1 MSAENKE
8 SNKFSTDE
16 SGHVEDKTLL
26 RNPDT
31 APQIEE
37 PTLKLEAPAYKS
49 QTNRKTGFE
58 NAPTKLFQGES
69 LVEDSGKSQTESD
82 ETALK
87 SSWLRFSVIFL
98 LCFLAVVNSLVSF
111 YKSGST
117 KVEMT
122 WEDGFA
128 FTENDFAFS
137 KGEFVYFREPNEP
150 SSNELFQYGDEVVS
164 INNLPIKKR
173 ADIDKSKT
181 LLNPYQPYKVLINR
195 GNQLREIEF
204 TGEPI
209 PVTKQITNTI
219 EFVIV
224 PVFYIVIGLFVFLL
238 KPNDKLT
245 NLLASFFF
253 ISCMGSLLDYIQA
266 TDYPAPVSALHNLG
280 MIIWGLSGAVFLHFF
295 LIFPQKARIL
305 HRFPKLE
312 YLLYLPALL
321 IIIPYFLSQYF
332 DQIEQV
338 QSLNASIGYLSY
350 LTVICY
356 LGYFFTGLTSL
367 ILNYF
372 RSDITD
378 KRKIRFIVIS
388 ILLIPMLILFLFPVA
403 IILGIIDMIL
413 YKKSYL
419 MEMALT
425 SFTIISLLNF
435 ALIPLI
441 FAYAIVRHKVIP
453 ISFVIRRGLQ
463 YLLAKSALRLLLV
476 MSISGIVWNIAA
488 NPSRRIDEILLQN
501 SPSFY
506 FSALLAAGL
515 ILLNRF
521 GLREWIDRRFFREQY
536 NQEKILRELT
546 EAVKESDSLVKLSRL
561 VSSKIQLALHPENV
575 YLFFRDD
582 ANQSD
587 FSLGFTTDGG
597 SENSSNLKLAVDSPL
612 LRFMQQQRGA
622 VEFPSRNTD
631 ELPNREKSWLRETG
645 TGLLVPMHGTDGKL
659 AGIFLLGEKLSEIPY
674 TGRDKE
680 LLETLANQIALVHE
694 NLSLK
699 DRVRREQ
706 RIKTEVLARFE
717 EGNINL
723 LKECLACGRCFDRD
737 EINCSKDNSKL
748 TFTLPVERTIENRYR
763 LERLLVR
770 GGMGAVYEATDLR
783 INRKVA
789 VKILSG
795 AKFGNRDAL
804 RRFER
809 EAQSAGRLN
818 HENIVTIF
826 DYGTLSTEGAFL
838 VMELVGG
845 ESLSEV
851 FKREGKLDWQTA
863 ARWFAQILD
872 GVETAHK
879 AGIIHRDLKPDNIFV
894 EPDASGDG
902 QLCILDFG
910 LARLKEMEIAS
921 PSNATMPGM
930 IMGTLGYMS
939 PEQLRGE
946 RVDERADLFAVGVM
960 IYEAVFGEKPFRGQT
975 YQELRL
981 AMTREISFDSEK
993 SKAGFFERA
1002 LALNPEN
1009 RFTSASEMK
1018 TALLNLSPKTK

>member
-1 MSAENKE
+1 MSVENQKPGGFSNDEFSLAENKTLLKQPATAE
-8 SNKFSTDE
+8 QNEEQTRRFEVLGGASGTAHKIEFGTEPTEVLETQDE
-16 SGHVEDKTLL
+16 ALDKLHTVED
-26 RNPDT
+26 
-31 APQIEE
+31 
-37 PTLKLEAPAYKS
+37 
-49 QTNRKTGFE
+49 E
-58 NAPTKLFQGES
+58 NA
-69 LVEDSGKSQTESD
+69 
-82 ETALK
+82 LK
-87 SSWLRFSVIFL
+87 PSRLRFSVICF

-111 YKSGST
+111 YKYTST
-117 KVEMT
+117 KVEMS

-128 FTENDFAFS
+128 FTESDFAFGR
-137 KGEFVYFREPNEP
+137 GEFAYFREPDELSPNEI
-150 SSNELFQYGDEVVS
+150 FQYGDKVVS

-173 ADIDKSKT
+173 ADVDKSKT
-181 LLNPYQPYKVLINR
+181 LLIPYEPYKVLINR
-195 GNQLREIEF
+195 GNQTREIEF
-204 TGEPI
+204 VAEPI
-209 PVTKQITNTI
+209 SITKQITNAI
-219 EFVIV
+219 EFVVI
-224 PVFYIVIGLFVFLL
+224 PVFYILIGLFVFLL

-245 NLLASFFF
+245 NALAAFFF
-253 ISCMGSLLDYIQA
+253 ISCMGASLDYIRA
-266 TDYPAPVSALHNLG
+266 TDYPGGVSALHNLG

-295 LIFPQKARIL
+295 LIFPRKARVL
-305 HRFPKLE
+305 RRFPKLE
-312 YLLYLPALL
+312 YLLYLPAAL

-332 DQIEQV
+332 EQT
-338 QSLNASIGYLSY
+338 QSLNLSTGYLSY
-350 LTVICY
+350 LTMICY
-356 LGYFFTGLTSL
+356 LGYFLTGIASL
-367 ILNYF
+367 VVNYF
-372 RSDITD
+372 RSDIPE

-388 ILLIPMLILFLFPVA
+388 ILLIPLLILLLFVVG
-403 IILGIIDMIL
+403 ILLGIIDMIL
-413 YKKSYL
+413 YKEPYL
-419 MEMALT
+419 VNIALT
-425 SFTIISLLNF
+425 SSLIISYLNF

-463 YLLAKSALRLLLV
+463 YVLAKNALRLLLV
-476 MSISGIVWNIAA
+476 LPIVGMVWNIVA
-488 NPSRRIDEILLQN
+488 NPSRRLDEILLQN

-506 FSALLAAGL
+506 LFALLATGL

-521 GLREWIDRRFFREQY
+521 GLREWVDRKFFRVQY

-582 ANQSD
+582 ANQSG
-587 FSLGFTTDGG
+587 FSLGFTTDSG
-597 SENSSNLKLAVDSPL
+597 SENSSNLKLAADSPL

-622 VEFPSRNTD
+622 VEFPSRQGD
-631 ELPNREKSWLRETG
+631 ELPNREKRRLREIG
-645 TGLLVPMHGTDGKL
+645 ANLLVPMHGTDGRL

-723 LKECLACGRCFDRD
+723 LKECPTCGRCFDRD
-737 EINCSKDNSKL
+737 VINCPEDNSKL
-748 TFTLPVERTIENRYR
+748 NFTLPVERTIENRYR
-763 LERLLVR
+763 LEKLLGR
-770 GGMGAVYEATDLR
+770 GGMGSVYEAMDLR

-795 AKFGNRDAL
+795 AKFGNREAL

-818 HENIVTIF
+818 HKNIVTIY

-838 VMELVGG
+838 VMELVYG
-845 ESLSEV
+845 ESLSDI
-851 FKREGKLDWQTA
+851 FKREGKLSWQTA
-863 ARWFAQILD
+863 ARWFKQILD

-894 EPDASGDG
+894 VSDEGNKTR
-902 QLCILDFG
+902 LCILDFG
-910 LARLKEMEIAS
+910 LARLNEMEIVS

-960 IYEAVFGEKPFRGQT
+960 IYEALYGEKPFRGQT
-975 YQELRL
+975 FQELRL
-981 AMTREISFDSEK
+981 AMTQEISFDLEQ
-993 SKAGFFERA
+993 SKARFFEQA

-1009 RFTSASEMK
+1009 RFASASEMK
-1018 TALLNLSPKTK
+1018 QALLDL